1 MAIQNYIGTAKESV
15 SCSNGCSLSW
25 DLAHELLVE
34 MVNGVSGSW
43 KLCCDKFLSI
53 SELIRLASL
62 LKDST
67 AVSQKEL
74 AFHVPSISQSEKM
87 SIQRNHSTCSTFT
100 ACAVKQT
107 RKSLYR

>member
-1 MAIQNYIGTAKESV
+1 MTIQNYIGTAKESV
-15 SCSNGCSLSW
+15 SCSNGCCLSW

-34 MVNGVSGSW
+34 MENGVSGSW

-67 AVSQKEL
+67 AATQKEL
-74 AFHVPSISQSEKM
+74 AFHVPSISQSEK
-87 SIQRNHSTCSTFT
+87 
-100 ACAVKQT
+100 
-107 RKSLYR
+107 